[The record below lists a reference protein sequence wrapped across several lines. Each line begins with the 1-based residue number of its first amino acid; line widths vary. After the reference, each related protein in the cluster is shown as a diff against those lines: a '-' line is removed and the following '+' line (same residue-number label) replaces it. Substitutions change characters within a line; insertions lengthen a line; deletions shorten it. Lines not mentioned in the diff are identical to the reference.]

1 MDNLLYSLKGVDFM
15 KTLKKYKILQILIG
29 VFAGCLVLSVV
40 LLLTSIATWE
50 QLPDEN
56 LLSKIILTVIPVMF
70 MAGMTF
76 IALVSKSNDLKCVY
90 YPAFII
96 NITSLVS
103 AIFYYIIEDSVFR
116 FLFAFTKTSG
126 LPFHKF
132 ATTVSEKFTYTITYE
147 DWTDTFTYFDRFNVL
162 MVLLLCLFVSL
173 VVYQLYRDND
183 EHREKLSRW
192 RLQNPARAI
201 AISVICFYGTY
212 IAMIMFSYLAS
223 DLIELT
229 NDIPVLYDVIYRV
242 YDVVFTLFF
251 FSSHVLLLSAMLII
265 LPIVI
270 TITLSILCI
279 VKADKTSNPRYVF
292 NPLVLLAVGMSI
304 LGSYMM
310 YSFVLSGF

>member
-1 MDNLLYSLKGVDFM
+1 M
-15 KTLKKYKILQILIG
+15 KTLKKYKSLQVLIG

-40 LLLTSIATWE
+40 LLLTSIVTWE

-56 LLSKIILTVIPVMF
+56 LLSKIILTVIPVMLTAW
-70 MAGMTF
+70 MSF
-76 IALVSKSNDLKCVY
+76 IAVASKSNGLKFLY

-96 NITSLVS
+96 NMGSLVS
-103 AIFYYIIEDSVFR
+103 AVFYYIIEDSVFR

-132 ATTVSEKFTYTITYE
+132 ATAVSEKFTYTITYE

-279 VKADKTSNPRYVF
+279 VKADKTSNLRYVF
-292 NPLVLLAVGMSI
+292 NPLVILAIVLSI
-304 LGSYMM
+304 FGSYMM
-310 YSFVLSGF
+310 YTFTMSGF